1 MDASTWRFLRSEVTH
16 HVPGRQGGQILA
28 AMRRKEG
35 NPNKTPE
42 AIAEKKAHK
51 AALNAQRAK

>member
-1 MDASTWRFLRSEVTH
+1 
-16 HVPGRQGGQILA
+16 
-28 AMRRKEG
+28 MRRKEG